1 VKTATEQPDNGQI
14 LEKTTRTRVIAV
26 DSSPE
31 SRSTPEFWT
40 YLQSLDLKPG
50 EWDRHIVYLYR
61 TDPGDPSGR
70 GTPGGKYI
78 RVMQFPDGTVVPL
91 ADQEEV
97 ELGMARAWGGR
108 VYRFI
113 VKKAHQRITEG
124 RVYIDAPPKPIIISG
139 GEVAG
144 GAGGA
149 TVSPMGSDV
158 SQIAGKAIDAVAAQ
172 ETLGIRVGVEALNA
186 AANLQAL
193 AANTI
198 KSFATN
204 PAPAP
209 AAPSQADQMM
219 QTLML
224 HMMTKMIDRM
234 DAPAASGI
242 AGIDSGMMGRFMSTV
257 IERGLNP
264 PTVPNG
270 SSVSG
275 VAAVAQ
281 VLPQVLSYGAQIA
294 SEIRMKAEAERDTVI
309 AARSPQP
316 PQVQPPQPRAQV
328 LPPST
333 PAPAPN
339 PNGAEAMGGP
349 STEFVESRI
358 IQILQQPVSAEE
370 AADSVLM
377 FLHTI
382 DGPDQAAGQGS
393 VAQLVKLGEPGLVQL
408 FQFRPKLKPATAN
421 MPRLLE
427 FIRAFLKLY
436 AEDQEP
442 EQSPSTPPPLAN

>member
-14 LEKTTRTRVIAV
+14 LEKTTRTRVIPV

-31 SRSTPEFWT
+31 SRSTPEFWQ

-139 GEVAG
+139 GEAAG
-144 GAGGA
+144 GTGGA

-158 SQIAGKAIDAVAAQ
+158 SQIAGKAIDTIAGQEREAVSLGLTMMNTAASVVKQ
-172 ETLGIRVGVEALNA
+172 FSNGNGNPSPQDDMQRAFMAAMIQRMTMDPMQQMMQFFAMMKELNAATGGGGTRDPLVTQILETGLKRVLDPPASGAPAVSAGAELVRTLPSVASHITEGIREWRTGVEA
-186 AANLQAL
+186 Q
-193 AANTI
+193 
-198 KSFATN
+198 
-204 PAPAP
+204 
-209 AAPSQADQMM
+209 
-219 QTLML
+219 
-224 HMMTKMIDRM
+224 
-234 DAPAASGI
+234 
-242 AGIDSGMMGRFMSTV
+242 
-257 IERGLNP
+257 
-264 PTVPNG
+264 
-270 SSVSG
+270 
-275 VAAVAQ
+275 
-281 VLPQVLSYGAQIA
+281 
-294 SEIRMKAEAERDTVI
+294 RDTVI
-309 AARSPQP
+309 AARAPQGQPQP
-316 PQVQPPQPRAQV
+316 TIQARPQT

-333 PAPAPN
+333 PAPPPN

-358 IQILQQPVSAEE
+358 IQILQQPLSADE
-370 AADSVLM
+370 AADAVLM

-382 DGPDQAAGQGS
+382 DGPEQPAGQGS
-393 VAQLVKLGEPGLVQL
+393 VAQLVKLGESGLVQL

-436 AEDQEP
+436 AEDQET
-442 EQSPSTPPPLAN
+442 EQQPPTPPPLAN